1 MIDKKKGYIHNMFK
15 ELFNINLFWS
25 LFLSG
30 TFSIGTK
37 MPPWLW
43 TLLRRQ
49 SSIYCIV
56 LCRLLAPAPALLG
69 PARSVPCRSS
79 ECRGFGG
86 CDRLHCRKTSECE
99 GRGGRNC
106 YRRLFLVTHTGK
118 SWRRGGAAP
127 APRDFLS
134 TRPQWLKA
142 SEWEW
147 EVCGCE
153 AEEKRFH
160 LSSVFV
166 ATPPGKQ
173 LEKMAM
179 PSPRRWMTFVP
190 VVNTTTTTR
199 VVQNVQVVFIDF
211 TNPCLAR
218 QSTLPNLETQVI

>member
-1 MIDKKKGYIHNMFK
+1 
-15 ELFNINLFWS
+15 
-25 LFLSG
+25 
-30 TFSIGTK
+30 

-134 TRPQWLKA
+134 TRPQWLKV

-153 AEEKRFH
+153 AEEKNFIYPQFLSRRHQVSNWKRWQCLLLVDEWH
-160 LSSVFV
+160 LCRLSILLLL
-166 ATPPGKQ
+166 
-173 LEKMAM
+173 LELSKM
-179 PSPRRWMTFVP
+179 SKL
-190 VVNTTTTTR
+190 
-199 VVQNVQVVFIDF
+199 
-211 TNPCLAR
+211 CLSILQILAWPAS
-218 QSTLPNLETQVI
+218 QHCQT